1 MENSIVKRM
10 DADEYHRHP
19 AKGSTQVKAMRTIAS
34 YLHEET
40 DPRTETPGM
49 HRGTLTHAAAL
60 EALKDEQLALRHPY
74 EKRAGW
80 KKEDHQLA
88 LRIASVLRKHPLI
101 GRILKLGDPEVSAF
115 ATLEGV
121 ECKARIDWYQDLD
134 DHKKIS
140 TVRGGVPF
148 SVDASAVHLYDLKTV
163 SKGVAEQEA
172 FSKYVGNYGLH
183 VQAALYYDVIATVLG
198 SPPARFSWIAVERDA
213 PHLMAV
219 HAADEW
225 LEIGRKIYRQN
236 LQNYRDW
243 MQMNVSSQEHIKN
256 AGYSEDERVL
266 PVPAWIRQDYDYA

>member
-1 MENSIVKRM
+1 MENYILKKLE
-10 DADEYHRHP
+10 AEEYHRHQ
-19 AKGSTQVKAMRTIAS
+19 AKGSTQVKALKNIVTF
-34 YLHEET
+34 LHQEEHSW
-40 DPRTETPGM
+40 TETPVM
-49 HRGTLTHAAAL
+49 HRGTLIHAATL
-60 EALKDEQLALRHPY
+60 EALKEELLALRHPH
-74 EKRAGW
+74 ENRAGW

-88 LRIASVLRKHPLI
+88 LRIAAALRKHPLI

-148 SVDASAVHLYDLKTV
+148 AVDSSAVHLYDLKTV

-183 VQAALYYDVIATVLG
+183 VQAALYYDIVGTVLG
-198 SPPARFSWIAVERDA
+198 SPPARFSWIAVERDP

-219 HAADEW
+219 HAADDW
-225 LEIGRKIYRQN
+225 LEIGRREYRQN

-243 MQMNVSSQEHIKN
+243 MALSASSQEDILN
-256 AGYSEDERVL
+256 SGYSEDERVL
-266 PVPAWIRQDYDYA
+266 PVPGWLKRQDHYV

>member
-1 MENSIVKRM
+1 M

-19 AKGSTQVKAMRTIAS
+19 AKGSTQVKAMKNIAT

-49 HRGTLTHAAAL
+49 HRGTLTHAASL

-101 GRILKLGDPEVSAF
+101 GRILQLGDPEVSAF
-115 ATLEGV
+115 ATLDGV

-163 SKGVAEQEA
+163 SKGVAEQDA
-172 FSKYVGNYGLH
+172 FSKYVGNFGLH

>member
-1 MENSIVKRM
+1 MENYILKKL
-10 DADEYHRHP
+10 DADVYHGHP
-19 AKGSTQVKAMRTIAS
+19 EKGSTQVKAMRNLAS

-60 EALKDEQLALRHPY
+60 EALKDEQLASRYPY
-74 EKRAGW
+74 ENRAGW

-88 LRIASVLRKHPLI
+88 LRIAAALRKHPLI
-101 GRILKLGDPEVSAF
+101 GRILQLGEPEVSAF

-140 TVRGGVPF
+140 VVRGGVPF
-148 SVDASAVHLYDLKTV
+148 AVDSSAVHLYDLKTV

-183 VQAALYYDVIATVLG
+183 VQAALYYDIVGTVLG
-198 SPPARFSWIAVERDA
+198 SPPARFSWIAVERDP

-219 HAADEW
+219 HAADDW
-225 LEIGRKIYRQN
+225 LEIGRREYRQN
-236 LQNYRDW
+236 LKNYRDW
-243 MQMNVSSQEHIKN
+243 MALSASSQEDIIN
-256 AGYSEDERVL
+256 SGYSEDERVL
-266 PVPAWIRQDYDYA
+266 PVPAWIQRQDHYV